1 MISKQQND
9 IEQELCIAVK
19 SLIAMGI
26 DRNTI
31 QRQIDQAFEEVTV
44 KEAVIP
50 NENCVSVAIKSN
62 KKKTQ
67 SMNVKFKSKDSDEI
81 MTVKICGPNLC
92 DVKVGQFDV
101 FLESFKKH
109 DYVVINWEFE

>member
-1 MISKQQND
+1 MISEQQND

-50 NENCVSVAIKSN
+50 NENASVAN
-62 KKKTQ
+62 KKNPQ

-92 DVKVGQFDV
+92 DVKMGQFDV
-101 FLESFKKH
+101 FLESFKKL
-109 DYVVINWEFE
+109 DYVVIDWDFE